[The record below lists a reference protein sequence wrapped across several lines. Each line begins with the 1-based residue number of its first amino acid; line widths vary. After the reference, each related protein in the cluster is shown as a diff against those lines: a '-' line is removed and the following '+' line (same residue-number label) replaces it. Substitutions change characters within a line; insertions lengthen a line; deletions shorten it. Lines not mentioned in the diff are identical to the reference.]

1 MAQKQAKIS
10 ASTLIFWLLM
20 ALLPLFRVEALLD
33 PALLSRYLVLG
44 VFGLGLLGIGF
55 KFWAQQKFPL
65 SISIAIAV
73 FAIMQIISLSA
84 AQNLGEAYGSLARYL
99 SFLPFFFLLY
109 SELKDERISKD
120 QLLTGG
126 LIFASAS
133 AIPAF
138 FQILAAFASGEFFQD
153 VYTIT
158 GTYGHKN
165 LLASVLMLAFPLSV
179 VAWSIL
185 KSWQKNVAMVVS
197 IIILFEIF
205 VLRTRGVW
213 LSFTAAAIFTLAL
226 MSFNSK
232 GKVKIAKK
240 WLSINAG
247 LALLILAAL
256 FFNPTVKESFLNSS
270 NLQKR
275 LSFWENS
282 MAMIADNPVAGVG
295 AGNWKLI
302 FPKYGLAKVD
312 RSVMQGVTHIQRPH
326 NDYLWIW
333 AEAGPIALLAYLALF
348 FFAFRQIS
356 KNLKTLLDERDLK
369 LQYLAFFGLLA
380 FAFFSLS
387 DFPIERASHSFLL
400 MLFMAIPFAYAKEL
414 PLKPLKPLAYVLAL
428 VLIGGIYVNSQ
439 RYTAEKA
446 TVAILEANSSRN
458 AQAIVPAVEA
468 AISDW
473 YTVDAFAN
481 PLRYYSAKGYAITK
495 RPQQA
500 LSDLQL
506 ARQAAPYN
514 ILVYEFLA
522 QVHVQMGA
530 REKALTYVDSAL
542 ALSPQFEQA
551 LLLKAQLHLQG
562 QEFADALGAL
572 NLYPPRSNDQRY
584 LSSLAN
590 ALRGSLQT
598 YPQHGRYKAMM
609 EFLQTKNNLREPM
622 DYVRAYREKRGL
634 N

>member
-1 MAQKQAKIS
+1 
-10 ASTLIFWLLM
+10 M

-44 VFGLGLLGIGF
+44 VLGLSLLAFTF
-55 KFWAQQKFPL
+55 KFWSKQKFPL
-65 SISIAIAV
+65 AISMAFGV
-73 FAIMQIISLSA
+73 FALLQIISLSV
-84 AQNLGEAYGSLARYL
+84 AQNSGEAFGALARYL
-99 SFLPFFFLLY
+99 SFTPFFFLLF
-109 SELKDERISKD
+109 SELKEGRISKN
-120 QLLTGG
+120 QLLSGG
-126 LIFASAS
+126 LIFATIS

-138 FQILAAFASGEFFQD
+138 FQIIAALASGEFFED

-158 GTYGHKN
+158 GSYSHKN
-165 LLASVLMLAFPLSV
+165 LLASALMLAFPLSIA
-179 VAWSIL
+179 AWSSL
-185 KSWQKNVAMVVS
+185 KSWQRSLAMIVS
-197 IIILFEIF
+197 IIIIFEIF

-226 MSFNSK
+226 ISFYSK
-232 GKVKIAKK
+232 GKIKIAKK
-240 WLSINAG
+240 WLYINAG
-247 LALLILAAL
+247 LAVLILAAL
-256 FFNPTVKESFLNSS
+256 FFNPIVKESFLNSS

-282 MAMIADNPVAGVG
+282 ISMIADNPVRGVG

-302 FPKYGLAKVD
+302 FPKYGLAGVD

-348 FFAFRQIS
+348 FFAFRQIVI
-356 KNLKTLLDERDLK
+356 NLKTLPDEQDLK
-369 LQYLAFFGLLA
+369 LQYLAFFGLLS

-400 MLFMAIPFAYAKEL
+400 MLFFAIPFAYNQNLKGQSIKFL
-414 PLKPLKPLAYVLAL
+414 PYVLGFLL
-428 VLIGGIYVNSQ
+428 VGGLYINTQ
-439 RYTAEKA
+439 RYSAEKG

-458 AQAIVPAVEA
+458 AQAIIPAVEN
-468 AISDW
+468 AINDW

-481 PLRYYSAKGYAITK
+481 PLRYYSAKGYALTK
-495 RPQQA
+495 RPKEALMDLSLAQA
-500 LSDLQL
+500 
-506 ARQAAPYN
+506 AAPYN

-522 QVHVQMGA
+522 QVHFQLGE

-542 ALSPQFEQA
+542 VISPQFGQA
-551 LLLKAQLHLQG
+551 LLLKAQLHLQA

-572 NLYPPRSNDQRY
+572 NLLPPRSNDQRY

-590 ALRGSLQT
+590 ALRGTLQT
-598 YPQHGRYKAMM
+598 YPQHGRYPAMM

-622 DYVRAYREKRGL
+622 DYVRAYREKRGIK
-634 N
+634 